1 MWWGLKKSDISLVF
15 FFFFLFYN
23 ESMKR
28 SGRSKGHVPL
38 HRSPCFLFFS
48 FFSFSPLY
56 FSFYSTFIYFQVKEG
71 GGSLVI
77 YQNYQGLPNST
88 IFFSNFHRSRRFY
101 LTSSITLFTLEPEST
116 KAICFHSIHFFNFPQ
131 QRTWSPIFHSIPF
144 NFTLFS
150 FSNPQ
155 YKSRSSFYFHS
166 ISMFTSCQRQDLRH
180 FLRFR
185 RIFYFIHCPHNQSLS
200 KWTSFL
206 CWCFVFVFI
215 EEVRHWQTFD
225 FCSFF
230 FFFRFFFGDVRHTRP
245 RFPIGRDA
253 HGVLHLFSSE
263 PTRSLDTPLLFPNA
277 GAAIK
282 K

>member
-1 MWWGLKKSDISLVF
+1 MEKKTPKNNRRPTKETDCYPPPTHLFQCFIFFLFLSEVEKMWWGLKKSDISLVF

-131 QRTWSPIFHSIPF
+131 QRT
-144 NFTLFS
+144 
-150 FSNPQ
+150 
-155 YKSRSSFYFHS
+155 
-166 ISMFTSCQRQDLRH
+166 
-180 FLRFR
+180 
-185 RIFYFIHCPHNQSLS
+185 
-200 KWTSFL
+200 
-206 CWCFVFVFI
+206 
-215 EEVRHWQTFD
+215 
-225 FCSFF
+225 
-230 FFFRFFFGDVRHTRP
+230 
-245 RFPIGRDA
+245 
-253 HGVLHLFSSE
+253 
-263 PTRSLDTPLLFPNA
+263 
-277 GAAIK
+277 
-282 K
+282 